1 MTKHDISFP
10 RILAVLGMALVFQSL
25 PLMAGE
31 TIKLDPKTAKVTFTI
46 KNKPPGGS
54 RFEDVPGSFKEFSGS
69 ITFDEA
75 DPAKSSVTMEVKT
88 ASVDT
93 ANTRRD
99 DHLRN
104 QDFFKVKE
112 FPSMTFKSSSVAKSG
127 DGAYAVAGTFTLLG
141 KGKDMTITFVPSG
154 DRGGKTEFTIKRSDF
169 GMDYRIPETGDEVAV
184 TIEVAARE

>member
-1 MTKHDISFP
+1 MTKHAIHIP
-10 RILAVLGMALVFQSL
+10 RFLALLGTAVLVQSL
-25 PLMAGE
+25 PLMADE
-31 TIKLDPKTAKVTFTI
+31 TIKLDPKTAKVTFSI

-54 RFEDVPGSFKEFSGS
+54 RFEDVPGSFKDFSGS
-69 ITFDEA
+69 IVFDDTDA
-75 DPAKSSVTMEVKT
+75 SKSSVAMEVKT

-112 FPSMTFKSSSVAKSG
+112 FPSMTFKSSAVTKND
-127 DGAYAVAGTFTLLG
+127 DGHYAVAGTFTLLG
-141 KGKDMTITFVPSG
+141 KSKEMTITFVPSG
-154 DRGGKTEFTIKRSDF
+154 DRAGKTEFTIKRSDF

-184 TIEVAARE
+184 TIAVGEGE